1 MSQNRPRFG
10 MTRREFGALGATAG
24 AIVALD
30 WSLPRLARAAGDVK
44 ASDLIPGKVPEMIV
58 HNAKLGV
65 METPLELLRQHR
77 VTPKEIMFNRL
88 HFPISGER
96 SWTASLEPVER
107 PDWTITFD
115 GLVSRIRRV
124 TVADLEKMGT
134 TEVETVVQCAGNGRA
149 FFAAKAKC
157 PGSQW
162 QHGGMAN
169 VTFEGVPLKQLIEE
183 LNPGLGAQVRYIT
196 VNGADDPPT
205 PKGADFEKSY
215 RIDDPALDHAI
226 LAIRMNGEPI
236 PACHG
241 GPVRLLI
248 PGFYGNMNVKYVT
261 RVLFAAAQSPTVFQS
276 RAYRVPLQ
284 PVEPGQMKI
293 SDFTITNSEPT
304 YAFRIKSV
312 IFAPLASDSVKAGKV
327 TISGVAF
334 NDGQAPITLVEV
346 STDGGRSW
354 RAAAIEKPKSPFAWY
369 HWSLEAELTAGTH
382 TLVAKATDA
391 WGRSQPLDG
400 TVMWNPKG
408 YEWNGADH
416 VTVTVT

>member
-1 MSQNRPRFG
+1 L
-10 MTRREFGALGATAG
+10 TRRDFHRLAGAAGAEAAFGAITPTA
-24 AIVALD
+24 V
-30 WSLPRLARAAGDVK
+30 LAGEKVSAA
-44 ASDLIPGKVPEMIV
+44 DLIPGKSPEMIL

-65 METPLELLRQHR
+65 METPLRLLREHA

-96 SWTASLEPVER
+96 HWTASLEPVER

-115 GLVSRIRRV
+115 GLVSRIRHI
-124 TVADLEKMGT
+124 TLADLEKMGT
-134 TEVETVVQCAGNGRA
+134 TKVEMVVQCAGNGRA

-162 QHGGMAN
+162 HHGGMAN
-169 VTFEGVPLKQLIEE
+169 VVFEGVPFKKVVEE
-183 LNPGLGAQVRYIT
+183 LDPGLGAQVRYVT

-205 PKGADFEKSY
+205 PRGADFEKSY
-215 RIDDPALDHAI
+215 RIDDPALDRAL

-241 GPVRLLI
+241 GPVRLII
-248 PGFYGNMNVKYVT
+248 PGYYGNMNVKYVS
-261 RVLFAAAQSPTVFQS
+261 RVLFAAAQSPSVFQS
-276 RAYRVPLQ
+276 RAYRVPLR

-293 SDFTITNSEPT
+293 SDFTLTNSEPT

-312 IFAPLASDSVKAGKV
+312 IFSPLAEETVKAGKV
-327 TISGVAF
+327 KVRGVAF

-346 STDGGRSW
+346 STDGGTTW
-354 RAAAIEKPKSPFAWY
+354 KAATIRPAESPYAWQ
-369 HWSLEAELTAGTH
+369 HWEVELELPAGTH
-382 TLVAKATDA
+382 TLISRATDA

-416 VTVTVT
+416 VTITVA